1 MTLEEFIKKEMK
13 LLDKL
18 KKVLEKEMTCLKERD
33 YKSYKKIVTRK
44 EEVSKSLEALLE
56 QKQMFFPCSTVRDL
70 MLQGEE
76 SMELAVK
83 YLDLVNEVKELNESI
98 DLLTKM
104 EQAFAKTFVETIE
117 RSATGEK
124 TYGATG
130 EYESSIEVD
139 STIINRSF

>member
-1 MTLEEFIKKEMK
+1 M
-13 LLDKL
+13 
-18 KKVLEKEMTCLKERD
+18 
-33 YKSYKKIVTRK
+33 TRK

-56 QKQMFFPCSTVRDL
+56 QKQMFFPRSTVRDL

-76 SMELAVK
+76 PMELAVK

-130 EYESSIEVD
+130 EYESSVEVD